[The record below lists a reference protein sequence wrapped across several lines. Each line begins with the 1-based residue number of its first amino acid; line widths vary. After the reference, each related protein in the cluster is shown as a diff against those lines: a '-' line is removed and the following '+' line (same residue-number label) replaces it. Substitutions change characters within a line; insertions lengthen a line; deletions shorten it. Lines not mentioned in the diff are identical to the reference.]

1 MKIAFVVP
9 GFSAD
14 ENDWCIPAH
23 TDIARELAQTH
34 EVHVFALRYPH
45 RKDTYHVGNATVHSF
60 NGVGSRGGASAQLWW
75 SVVQAIGREQER
87 GQARFDVIHAIFGSE
102 AGCVAVLAGKWLRV
116 PSVAW
121 LVDGELVGLPDIGY
135 GADLI
140 PRQRWM
146 NRFILQNAA
155 RVLAGC
161 ELTNAAVRARN
172 PRARVET
179 LPLGVNLRRFEPSPA
194 ATSPGSPGDHPSPT
208 GAGSAPDEIR
218 FVNVGSLV
226 PVKAQATLLQAFEI
240 LARKMP
246 NAHLTIAGVGPLDE
260 TLRAL
265 ASQPGIQERV
275 VFAGNVPHDELAA
288 LYRGAAVFVQ
298 SSRHEG
304 QGMALLEA
312 AACGCAVCGTNQG
325 ALADLAREGGAI
337 AAADHSAEALA
348 AVMESAYHARAA
360 LSRRGKQ
367 IIEREYN
374 LEQICTRLAGLY
386 ARLKHGDRYSFEH
399 DVAGA

>member
-23 TDIARELAQTH
+23 TDIARELARSH
-34 EVHVFALRYPH
+34 EVHVFAMRYPH
-45 RKDTYHVGNATVHSF
+45 RKDTYNIGNALVHSF

-75 SVVQAIGREQER
+75 GVIQAIRREHER
-87 GQARFDVIHAIFGSE
+87 ARAPFDVIHAIFGSE

-121 LVDGELVGLPDIGY
+121 FVDGELVGLPDIDY

-146 NRFILQNAA
+146 NTFILRNVAQ
-155 RVLAGC
+155 VLTGC
-161 ELTNAAVRARN
+161 EMTNAVVRARN
-172 PRARVET
+172 PNARVET
-179 LPLGVNLRRFEPSPA
+179 LPLGVNLQRFQGPRAPAPPVTAGDRAYPSAPD
-194 ATSPGSPGDHPSPT
+194 PE
-208 GAGSAPDEIR
+208 PDEIR
-218 FVNVGSLV
+218 FVNVGSLL

-240 LARKMP
+240 LGRKMTG
-246 NAHLTIAGVGPLDE
+246 ARLTIAGVGPLHE
-260 TLRAL
+260 LLHAL
-265 ASQPGIQERV
+265 ALQLGIQERV
-275 VFAGNVPHDELAA
+275 TFAGNVPHDELAA
-288 LYRGAAVFVQ
+288 LYRSAAVFVQ

-337 AAADHSAEALA
+337 AADSSAEALA
-348 AVMESAYHARAA
+348 TAMEMAYHARAQ
-360 LSRRGKQ
+360 LRRRGRQ

-374 LEQICTRLAGLY
+374 LEHVCVRLQRLY
-386 ARLKHGDRYSFEH
+386 ARLKHGDRDSFEH
-399 DVAGA
+399 DVARA